1 MGDLS
6 SPDMLVQLYVYDL
19 SNGMA
24 RAISAAL
31 LGTQID
37 AVYHTS
43 IVMDGIE
50 YVYDGGLKTIDP
62 GGSHLGR
69 PIQVIDLGTTNLPLD
84 VIMEYLESLREVYTE
99 EVGLFVCPATGLED
113 DVNMLR
119 RTIFGPITATTS
131 RMISQ
136 HSYSGRVFHPT

>member
-1 MGDLS
+1 MKMGDLES
-6 SPDMLVQLYVYDL
+6 TGMLVQLYTYDL
-19 SNGMA
+19 SNGLA
-24 RAISAAL
+24 RTISSAL

-62 GGSHLGR
+62 GGSHLGK
-69 PIQVIDLGTTNLPLD
+69 PMQIIDLGITNLPMD

-99 EVGLFVCPATGLED
+99 EVRQAHCMSANTD
-113 DVNMLR
+113 IYR
-119 RTIFGPITATTS
+119 RMIFGPITATTS
-131 RMISQ
+131 RMISPRFCLERAY
-136 HSYSGRVFHPT
+136 HHI